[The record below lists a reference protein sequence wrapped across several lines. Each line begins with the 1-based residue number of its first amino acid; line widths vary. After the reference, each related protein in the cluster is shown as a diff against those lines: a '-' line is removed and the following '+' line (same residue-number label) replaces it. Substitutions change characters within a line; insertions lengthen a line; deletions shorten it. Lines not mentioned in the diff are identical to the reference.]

1 MCNPASIKGLLL
13 NKNLKT
19 VSSPASNSGEKGTT
33 EDKTNNEAKTN
44 KIVYLI

>member
-1 MCNPASIKGLLL
+1 MCNPASVKGLLL

-19 VSSPASNSGEKGTT
+19 VYSPVSNSGEKGMT